1 MVIEKMSIPEII
13 FWFSLSLLAIVYVS
27 YYSLCLYVV
36 KIKKLKVK
44 KNIKFRPKVSFVIA
58 TWNEEKTISGKLKN
72 TLALDYP
79 KDKLEVIVID
89 SGSTDQTK
97 NIVRKFKKVRLIV
110 EKERKGKADALNKA
124 FKECK
129 GDIVVISDSDC
140 RLDKDILKKSMPYFF
155 DPKVG
160 ALTGRQILL
169 NSKENLAT
177 KTEQN
182 YRNFYFIIRNA
193 ESIIDSTLVFHG
205 EFSAFRKELLDN
217 IYNDSVADDSELA
230 LRIRKKNYR
239 ALMIWDAVYR
249 EYAPNRLSDR
259 IKQKYRRAQ
268 GLVQIMSRFF
278 STFFLNPNYG
288 YFGMLIFP
296 VEFFMHTISPFIVIL
311 TLIAMFF
318 LPLNLLILI
327 FLGIIGAL
335 SIGTIRSFM
344 LTFMHSQYACL
355 KGMVSYLFKGSSFN
369 WEKVHGTRRYNDE

>member
-1 MVIEKMSIPEII
+1 MSIPEII

>member
-1 MVIEKMSIPEII
+1 MSIPENL
-13 FWFSLSLLAIVYVS
+13 FWFSVSLLAVVYIG

-36 KIKKLKVK
+36 KTKKLKVR
-44 KNIKFRPKVSFVIA
+44 KNMKFRPKVSFVIA
-58 TWNEEKTISGKLKN
+58 TWNEEKTILGKLKN

-79 KDKLEVIVID
+79 KNKLEIIVID
-89 SGSTDQTK
+89 SGSTDQTN
-97 NIVRKFKKVRLIV
+97 NIVRKFKRVRLIA

-124 FKECK
+124 FKKCK

-182 YRNFYFIIRNA
+182 YRNFYFMIRKA

-205 EFSAFRKELLDN
+205 EFSAFRRKLLDN
-217 IYNDSVADDSELA
+217 IYDDSVADDSELA

-239 ALMIWDAVYR
+239 ALMIWDAIYR

-259 IKQKYRRAQ
+259 MKQKYRRAQ

-278 STFFLNPNYG
+278 STFFLNPAYG

-296 VEFFMHTISPFIVIL
+296 VEFFMHAISPFIVIL
-311 TLIAMFF
+311 ALITMFF

-327 FLGIIGAL
+327 SFATIVAL
-335 SIGTIRSFM
+335 SIKIVRSFM

-369 WEKVHGTRRYNDE
+369 WEKVHGTRRYEE